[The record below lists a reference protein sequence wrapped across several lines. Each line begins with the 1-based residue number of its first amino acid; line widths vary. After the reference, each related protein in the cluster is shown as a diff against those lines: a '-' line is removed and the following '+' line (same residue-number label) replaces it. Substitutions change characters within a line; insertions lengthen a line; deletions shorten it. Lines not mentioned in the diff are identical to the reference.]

1 MPIWFD
7 AAKAEPEKNVKSVL
21 LYVFLPLLLTAVG
34 TTAQDVRAVDRT
46 RVLRICDLANDA
58 SLRLDPHRQF
68 DERNHNVLNQIFE
81 QLLEFDVDGN
91 PCPNLARRWKRLDE
105 YTVQFELHDNL
116 FFQNG
121 EPCDARAVKFS
132 LERHLASGFESPS
145 HHTVGS
151 IKRVDVID
159 DLTCRVITSY
169 PDGILLR
176 RLAQFGYIVPPS
188 YIRMVGNEGFEA
200 HPIGTGPFKF
210 VQWTKGTELVLEKNK
225 RYWKQGLPHIDRIVF
240 KFASARKR
248 ADMLIRGELDL
259 ITNFEPIDLDRIR
272 GNGLKVITEPS
283 FTMMSINFNLI
294 KQNTPFLDK
303 RVRKALNYAV
313 DVDELIRKV
322 RLGNGMRRAT
332 LGMPGEFGY
341 NPYVKPYPHDTEKA
355 RQLLA
360 EAGLGEG
367 FKTTLMIDDIDGGA
381 DSVLGA
387 ELKRQL
393 AEVGVRLDVQGGNG
407 ALRIVNPNLDPSLPE
422 FDLDMFAR
430 TCPDPL
436 GHVIFIEGMVWYA
449 SGSPW
454 SLLNNPALDKLY
466 WNIVKTISLRE
477 QTQLCHELERM
488 IHEQAFSIFA
498 YQEIKLYGMRK
509 DVTYDPYITG
519 MMNLR
524 EASID

>member
-1 MPIWFD
+1 MKPGL
-7 AAKAEPEKNVKSVL
+7 VSL
-21 LYVFLPLLLTAVG
+21 FLCLLLVTLG
-34 TTAQDVRAVDRT
+34 TTPQDAGPVDRIK
-46 RVLRICDLANDA
+46 VLRICDLANDA

-81 QLLEFDVDGN
+81 NLIEFDVDGN
-91 PCPNLARRWKRLDE
+91 PRPNLARSWKRIDE
-105 YTVQFELHDNL
+105 YTVQFELHKNL

-132 LERHLASGFESPS
+132 LERYLDPGWKSPS
-145 HHTVGS
+145 YHTVES

-159 DLTCRVITSY
+159 DHRFKIVTKY

-188 YIRMVGNEGFEA
+188 YIRMVGDEGFEA

-210 VQWTKGTELVLEKNK
+210 VRWTKGKELVFEKNQQ
-225 RYWKQGLPHIDRIVF
+225 YWGKGLPHIDRIVF

-248 ADMLIRGELDL
+248 AEMLIKGRLDL

-272 GNGLKVITEPS
+272 RKGLKVIKEPS
-283 FTMMSINFNLI
+283 FTIMSINFNLI
-294 KQNTPFLDK
+294 KENTPFRDE
-303 RVRKALNYAV
+303 RVRRALNYAV

-341 NPYVKPYPHDTEKA
+341 NPYIKPYPHDPDKA
-355 RQLLA
+355 RELLA

-367 FKTTLMIDDIDGGA
+367 FNATLMIDDIDGGA
-381 DSVLGA
+381 DSALGT

-393 AEVGVRLDVQGGNG
+393 ARVGIHLDVQGGNG
-407 ALRIVNPNLDPSLPE
+407 TLRIVNPKFDPSLPK

-449 SGSPW
+449 SSSPW

-466 WNIVKTISLRE
+466 WNILKTIELRD
-477 QTQLCHELERM
+477 QTKLCHKLERM
-488 IHEQAFSIFA
+488 IHDQAFSIFA

-509 DVTYDPYITG
+509 EVVYDPYITG
-519 MMNLR
+519 MLNLR
-524 EASID
+524 DVSIAGR